1 MQLKKPKFWDK
12 KKPNLISYLLLPF
25 TSIIKLNNL
34 LQSFALPKKSKFSK
48 EFSMTFEVPGI
59 YVYQC
64 TPHNMMAMV
73 GVIKVESS
81 PNLETVKVQAQSYKK
96 TFLMNQDRLDN
107 YLSKI

>member
-1 MQLKKPKFWDK
+1 MIPEGATPWVG
-12 KKPNLISYLLLPF
+12 
-25 TSIIKLNNL
+25 
-34 LQSFALPKKSKFSK
+34 ALSQDI
-48 EFSMTFEVPGI
+48 EVTLTEEGV

-81 PNLETVKVQAQSYKK
+81 PNLENVKVQAQSYKK